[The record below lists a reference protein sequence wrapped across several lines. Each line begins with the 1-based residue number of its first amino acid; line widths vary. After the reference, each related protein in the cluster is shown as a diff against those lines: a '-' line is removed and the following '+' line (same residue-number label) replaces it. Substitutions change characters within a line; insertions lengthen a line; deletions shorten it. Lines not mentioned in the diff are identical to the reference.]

1 MFNKAKILASAAA
14 IALIA
19 ATGAAHAETTV
30 IKQTVA
36 ETPAGNTVVGT
47 ETTTTS
53 SSSVTTHTATEPLA
67 AAAGSRTIHVED
79 FDTNGD
85 HILSTQEIGDALFKL
100 YDTDGN
106 QVIDNNEYER
116 PAVLTIAPVAKT
128 TTVTYDFNN
137 DGIPDKQ
144 VVTEQQF
151 MEKTQLS
158 RFDKNGNGLSPH
170 EFTGKYFNQVDV
182 DKSKVI
188 EMKEWQGVYIAS
200 IDAKNRAEAALNK

>member
-1 MFNKAKILASAAA
+1 MFNKAKILASVAAV
-14 IALIA
+14 ALLATA
-19 ATGAAHAETTV
+19 AVAHAETTV
-30 IKQTVA
+30 IKQTVH
-36 ETPAGNTVVGT
+36 ETPSGANVVNT

-53 SSSVTTHTATEPLA
+53 SSSVTTHTATEPMPVTGNA
-67 AAAGSRTIHVED
+67 RVIHVED

-85 HILSTQEIGDALFKL
+85 HILSTQEIGDALFRL

-144 VVTEQQF
+144 VVTQQQF

-188 EMKEWQGVYIAS
+188 EMKEWQGVYNEA
-200 IDAKNRAEAALNK
+200 IDKKNRAEAALNK